1 MRENILENNKA
12 RLNIVSTGSPALDT
26 ILGGGIIAGSLI
38 VLVGQPGTGK
48 TTLLQQLCFTWP
60 GPGPGRLAHTEL
72 SNQTNLSEAQPE
84 TGNEAEITVNEGKL
98 PSEPGQP
105 SKALYFSTLSE
116 PHDKV
121 IAHISSFDFFD
132 PAKLNTK
139 VAFLSLGSVME
150 EADPK
155 KVVSFIVSSA
165 RQAKATLITI
175 DGLGA
180 LFDAFS
186 SVQPARYFF
195 NQLSAQLNVLGI
207 SAVMSL
213 EQALVNGNLNGLLT
227 GVDGII
233 SMSNNDQGSGEYHR
247 LEVQKLRGMPRLE
260 GVHSYSFSGKGLTFY
275 PRLEALIQPANKGG
289 GADRAAEL
297 EKLVSE
303 ENLVDPHYLK
313 RLGFGL
319 PELEKMLGG
328 GLPVGSS
335 TFVAG
340 SPGVGKTLL
349 GLHYLMAGVSQGE
362 RGLYVGFYENPL
374 SLIYKAS
381 RFKLNLKEALRSN
394 QIRLLTFSPVELN
407 PDEVSTLIMQLVEAY
422 GIQRVVIDGVLELEI
437 VCRPDGRSRNYTTA
451 LDTYFKGRNVSCLYT
466 YTISKLIGAE
476 LDLSDTVFTVLAE
489 NLLLLRQV
497 AYASRLYRLVSVLK
511 MRDSTYDMSI
521 REFTIDNS
529 VGIKVLEPG
538 ESDKSLIE
546 HLASDLSE
554 VSAYTGG
561 TEQPGA

>member
-60 GPGPGRLAHTEL
+60 DPGLGRLAQTDPP
-72 SNQTNLSEAQPE
+72 SQTNLSEAQPG
-84 TGNEAEITVNEGKL
+84 TGNEAEITANEEKL
-98 PSEPGQP
+98 SSVPAQP

-132 PAKLNTK
+132 PAKLNTT

-155 KVVSFIVSSA
+155 KVASFIVSTA

-186 SVQPARYFF
+186 SLQAARYFF

-233 SMSNNDQGSGEYHR
+233 TMSNHGQGSGEYHR

-260 GVHSYSFSGKGLTFY
+260 GIHSYSFSHKGLTFY
-275 PRLEALIQPANKGG
+275 PRLEALTQPANKGG
-289 GADRAAEL
+289 VDRAAEL
-297 EKLVSE
+297 EKLESE

-313 RLGFGL
+313 RLSFGL

-328 GLPVGSS
+328 GLPLGSS

-349 GLHYLMAGVSQGE
+349 GLHYLMAGISQGE

-381 RFKLNLKEALRSN
+381 RFKLSLKEALRSN

-437 VCRPDGRSRNYTTA
+437 VCRPDGRSRSYTSA
-451 LDTYFKGRNVSCLYT
+451 LDNYFKGRNVSCLYT
-466 YTISKLIGAE
+466 YTINKLIGAE

-546 HLASDLSE
+546 NLASELSE
-554 VSAYTGG
+554 VSAYKNETG
-561 TEQPGA
+561 QPGN

>member
-12 RLNIVSTGSPALDT
+12 HLNIVSTGSPALDT
-26 ILGGGIIAGSLI
+26 ILGGGIIVGSLI

-48 TTLLQQLCFTWP
+48 TTLLQQLCFTWS
-60 GPGPGRLAHTEL
+60 GSGRPAQTEL
-72 SNQTNLSEAQPE
+72 PSQTNLSETQPE
-84 TGNEAEITVNEGKL
+84 TGNEAEITANKGKL
-98 PSEPGQP
+98 PSEPAQP
-105 SKALYFSTLSE
+105 PKALYFSTLSE

-121 IAHISSFDFFD
+121 IAHITSFDFFD
-132 PAKLNTK
+132 PAKLNNGVT
-139 VAFLSLGSVME
+139 FLSLTSAME

-155 KVVSFIVSSA
+155 KVASFIVSSA

-186 SVQPARYFF
+186 SLQEARYFF

-207 SAVMSL
+207 TAVMSL

-233 SMSNNDQGSGEYHR
+233 AMSNYNQGAGEYHR

-260 GVHSYSFSGKGLTFY
+260 GIHSYSFGSKGLTFY
-275 PRLEALIQPANKGG
+275 PRLEALTKPTKEVGQTAQRL
-289 GADRAAEL
+289 ATQ
-297 EKLVSE
+297 
-303 ENLVDPHYLK
+303 ENLVDPHFLP
-313 RLGFGL
+313 RLTFGL

-349 GLHYLMAGVSQGE
+349 GLHYLMAGIAQGE
-362 RGLYVGFYENPL
+362 AGLYVGFYENPL
-374 SLIYKAS
+374 SLINKAA
-381 RFKLNLKEALRSN
+381 RFNLNLKEAIRAN
-394 QIRLLTFSPVELN
+394 QVKLLTFSPVELN
-407 PDEVSTLIMQLVEAY
+407 PDEVSTLIMEIVKTY

-437 VCRPDGRSRNYTTA
+437 ACRPDGRSRSYTTA
-451 LDTYFKGRNVSCLYT
+451 LDNYFKGRNVSCLYT
-466 YTISKLIGAE
+466 YTISKLIGSE
-476 LDLSDTVFTVLAE
+476 LDLSDTVFTLLAE

-561 TEQPGA
+561 TKQPGE